1 MFLIFS
7 TLPLC
12 CSVAF
17 TFDSDHVDPQQPIER
32 FKGHPGHF
40 MVFVLKEEHFA
51 VISSYVPVMHLINYD
66 HQICALFKLL
76 YNFY

>member
-1 MFLIFS
+1 MFSFFN

-32 FKGHPGHF
+32 FKCHPGHF
-40 MVFVLKEEHFA
+40 VVFVLKEEHFV
-51 VISSYVPVMHLINYD
+51 VISCYVPVIHLINYD
-66 HQICALFKLL
+66 HQICAVFILL
-76 YNFY
+76 YNFH